1 MVVVFYPIGSDNL
14 VELVNKLDNVTSQWF
29 SLGVQ
34 LKVPYKNLKVISSD
48 HRGDARR
55 CMVEMIQ
62 CWLKNS
68 LDAKWSTIILALA
81 KIGEKDLAHKIA
93 INHGMHYICVKMIRE
108 QEETLRE

>member
-1 MVVVFYPIGSDNL
+1 M
-14 VELVNKLDNVTSQWF
+14 VELVSELDNVTAQWF

-34 LKVPYKNLKVISSD
+34 LKVPYKNLQVISSD
-48 HRGDARR
+48 HRGDTRR

-81 KIGEKDLAHKIA
+81 KIEENNLARKIA
-93 INHGMHYICVKMIRE
+93 INHGMHYIS
-108 QEETLRE
+108 